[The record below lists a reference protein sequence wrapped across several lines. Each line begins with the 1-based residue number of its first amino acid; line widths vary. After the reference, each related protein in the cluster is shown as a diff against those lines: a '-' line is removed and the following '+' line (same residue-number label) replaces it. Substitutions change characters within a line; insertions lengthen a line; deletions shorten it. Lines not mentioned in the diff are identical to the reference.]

1 MDSPTLSAIG
11 NSSGGKA
18 LLLKHA
24 LILMD
29 NDFLLTLIE
38 NFCKSCTPPKVNDIL
53 NSMIVLL
60 DDHYLE
66 ILKSFIKTN
75 NHINKQSSHSE
86 NDANSFLSYQNVVN
100 KMSSAFLKFYSASVL
115 EKILSTQMSYFTPNI
130 QEFIHQQMMIQQHP
144 HVQQLSQSYNNSGSI
159 NNSNGSSS
167 SPMMTRTS
175 VVFNSN
181 GSNSHNN
188 NNNNNQSSTTN
199 GVDSNSNDSGIGLN
213 NTYNSGGSEHT
224 NSSGSRKSFFMSS
237 SFEQETQQCSSSI
250 VNTIFRSI
258 DKFPSQLFQLFELLN
273 TEIVFPE
280 MPDSYSIDLI
290 KKLFF
295 TKLICPILAGLKP
308 PPTSNSSIFSKFYIE
323 ISKIVSDIIYDK
335 NTNTKRMVTTQDQV
349 VNFIK
354 NLITKPASL
363 SGSQNAASAGST
375 TPTLNPSVSGVI
387 TAVYSKDE
395 ACTYFVHHI
404 KTEINQLDEAFRKSS
419 EKNQYLYSTFKE
431 FLTILRTSSFS
442 HTPLAPSSKG
452 LTFPTLR
459 GKNILSSNNS
469 SNQTSASSGPNGASS
484 DLKVITFNKKWSS
497 DELRHTYNG
506 KSPRK
511 RCLLLEKKFHKTL
524 SITIHVH
531 TDNFMVARQVNIPTS
546 ITCQALVHRILHE
559 TEFND
564 LTLSKEEYELS
575 IKYNEEF
582 TTVIVDD
589 NASSTE
595 VVCEPELPLWMYDV
609 DQESTTLIIKPAIK
623 KKITSFNFFIKFI
636 FPSSPVQMNPII
648 LYINP
653 QITPQTILNEKLQKY
668 VSHMDPS
675 HLGFFICNISD
686 ENSSS
691 SNNNSFNN
699 NNTCKIPNDCILA
712 GNKIST
718 MDIIECGP
726 RHSYEFELVG
736 TDGNSNN
743 NSNSNNK
750 IILDY
755 DHHIDYIT
763 SCLYNVYSQSINS
776 GKEDKDKDGNVIG
789 KSAPFSLSNSN
800 LTPRSLTT
808 SGIRSSISSN
818 MISSLDN
825 NYSLAVISHSNFL
838 PMFLNSFSKLQEYSF
853 NVGDE
858 LILTDKTFVSLVDEI
873 GRSNRKQISLTRSDQ
888 GSYLSSLNTNA
899 GFCSQSPIDLTISPV
914 KARFRVSWSGMS
926 AELLYDHP
934 ASNAPV
940 SFNNTFHYN
949 LTTGNTTSLS
959 SLSIDSPP
967 LDINNN
973 NAANNN
979 NNSANSY
986 EKPLLSC
993 QISNESTYI
1002 CTTKH
1007 DFCIN
1012 NQVKLCIVGE
1022 ETPEKL
1028 NIYNVMKKNFG
1039 INNLINSSSG
1049 SYGGSLGTNSGN
1061 KIKDSLTS
1069 SSSNGDIN
1077 TDSCISMS
1085 DWSIGSEQDCSSTT
1099 FKVFYFNGIETYT
1112 SIHPLFIS
1120 PQSIFLIT
1128 YNPLN
1133 VNTSNIEYWLEII
1146 KTKSIGSLVYLVGVS
1161 TSSDEKKFVK
1171 LDNQKLFRFNNI
1183 VDCLNINYK
1192 NSKHIKLLSNSLLD
1206 TAQQKQFRFKVPLSY
1221 TIFKSQC
1228 IESSREATQKSKMPI
1243 SSIGKIKAI
1252 SRIIGLDPKEIEDAL
1267 NYLYKS
1273 GDILYYKQEGNNEI
1287 LTDMVFLDSTW
1298 MSKLIGSVFALK
1310 HQNGMLLIDKIK
1322 TAWEDKFPVAIHRSI
1337 LTLLEKL
1344 EIIHHSPEDSSIIV
1358 PSLFSEERPMV
1369 MRDLWPAKCDS
1380 NNEYRRVYEFQF
1392 LPKGFFSRLSV
1403 RILQSYDPL
1412 CIWQSGIVLQPAGQ
1426 LWGGAAKSDHEAQ
1439 CFIEYDPITYKLC
1452 LVIRDD
1458 QNSQL
1463 LRSIIDVMSSF
1474 ILWYFPGR
1482 LKNVYVTCTK
1492 CLQEE
1497 RSEPTL
1503 FSIDYLEKQASHGE
1517 LQVTCR
1523 GHKVEIYELAFEV
1536 TVNSSKFSII
1546 PYEDLKIGPQL
1557 GSGSYAVVYRGLWNQ
1572 SEVAIKILNFDETD
1586 TNTEKFREFRN
1597 EALITGELHHEN
1609 TVSLKGVSTNP
1620 FCIITELLQFGD
1632 LSKFIRHTCEAFSWE
1647 TVLKLSVDISRG
1659 MNFLHQCK
1667 PMVVHRD
1674 LKSANILIGGSSIDT
1689 LVAKVSDFGL
1699 SIKPVGKEVKGR
1711 KVWNWRWLAPEI
1723 MKNQQYTEKIDV
1735 YSFGI
1740 VLWELISREVPFD
1753 EFYDELKWNT
1763 ILEDKIIKGLRP
1775 TIPSEC
1781 PNPMKELISECWSDD
1796 PKKRP
1801 SFASI
1806 ITRLQQMQKTFP
1818 LKEKLLFAKV
1828 GTNKSAQ
1835 DLNEAMPPP
1844 PSPSPLP
1851 LPSHL
1856 KNSIHN
1862 HANNNSSSSL
1872 NPLGGSGGGGEELSS
1887 STSNSPYNSGTF
1899 NSSGGALNII
1909 KYHQT
1914 IPNTFNSTIHSLLSI
1929 ITSKGESQM
1938 WCGLGDGTVLVI
1950 NPQTRAVVA
1959 STRSADATRIIG
1971 LTLVKKSTTKSSSPF
1986 GGGLNLTSSSSSSS
2000 NSCDEEIWAYHNEG
2014 ILVFETKA
2022 PFKLSKTIKTSY
2034 ISTLIDEGESVW
2046 ANCKEKSPHI
2056 KVISK
2061 NKYKTKKLLP
2071 TKTMDTQTTAI
2082 FINNSGGTTAPR
2094 TWIGT
2099 DKGIIFITEYPSL
2112 APLVHLD
2119 CHNGG
2124 TIHSIKKVDKHV
2136 WTCSERVI
2144 CVFDET
2150 GLLKRKIDG
2159 ISNRV
2164 LSLLVLDNFV
2174 IGSCYDAS
2182 IMVWDSRQN
2191 NRLVQ
2196 HIKKKHTDAIS
2207 ALALSITNGT
2217 RAELW
2222 AGAWDKKIT
2231 TYNLNNE
2238 VEFSSNSIQNLQASI
2253 EFVHNGNN
2261 KKRSPT
2267 ISYEPTSP
2275 SSNSSSPTN
2284 SPRSPRISLSNTTLP
2299 KNYLFK

>member
-18 LLLKHA
+18 MLLKHTM
-24 LILMD
+24 ILMD
-29 NDFLLTLIE
+29 NDFLLALIE

-66 ILKSFIKTN
+66 ILKTFIKTN
-75 NHINKQSSHSE
+75 NHINKQSNHTE
-86 NDANSFLSYQNVVN
+86 NDPNSFLSYQNVVN

-130 QEFIHQQMMIQQHP
+130 QEYIHQQMVLQQHP
-144 HVQQLSQSYNNSGSI
+144 HVQQLSHSSSYNSNGSV
-159 NNSNGSSS
+159 NNSNGNVNPISIGSRNS
-167 SPMMTRTS
+167 LSI
-175 VVFNSN
+175 FNSN
-181 GSNSHNN
+181 GSTTGGNNNSNN
-188 NNNNNQSSTTN
+188 NN
-199 GVDSNSNDSGIGLN
+199 VDNNSNDGGIVGGLN
-213 NTYNSGGSEHT
+213 HSTYNSGGSSEHN

-258 DKFPSQLFQLFELLN
+258 DKYPSQLFQLFELLHN
-273 TEIVFPE
+273 ETQLPE
-280 MPDSYSIDLI
+280 MPDSYSIELI

-308 PPTSNSSIFSKFYIE
+308 PATSNSSIFSKFYIE

-354 NLITKPASL
+354 NLIAKPAAL

-375 TPTLNPSVSGVI
+375 TPTLNPAMSGGII

-395 ACTYFVHHI
+395 ACTYFIHHI
-404 KTEINQLDEAFRKSS
+404 KTEINQLDDAFKKSS
-419 EKNQYLYSTFKE
+419 EKNQYLYSIFKD

-459 GKNILSSNNS
+459 GKNILSNNNS
-469 SNQTSASSGPNGASS
+469 SSSNSGNNSISGSGSNGQNGNGNQ
-484 DLKVITFNKKWSS
+484 DLKFITFNKKWSS

-511 RCLLLEKKFHKTL
+511 RYIVLEKKFQKTVN
-524 SITIHVH
+524 IIIHIH
-531 TDNFMVARQVNIPTS
+531 TDNFMVARQVNVPTA
-546 ITCQALVHRILHE
+546 ITCQALVNRVLHD

-564 LTLSKEEYELS
+564 LALSKDEYELS

-589 NASSTE
+589 NATSTE
-595 VVCEPELPLWMYDV
+595 VTCEPELPLWMYDV
-609 DQESTTLIIKPAIK
+609 DQESTTLIIKPSSK

-653 QITPQTILNEKLQKY
+653 QITPQSILNDKLQKY

-675 HLGFFICNISD
+675 HLGFFLCNISD
-686 ENSSS
+686 DNSSS
-691 SNNNSFNN
+691 SSSSSI
-699 NNTCKIPNDCILA
+699 NTCKVPNECILA

-726 RHSYEFELVG
+726 RHSYEFELVL
-736 TDGNSNN
+736 DNN
-743 NSNSNNK
+743 NNNNNNSNNK
-750 IILDY
+750 IILDF

-763 SCLYNVYSQSINS
+763 SCLYNVYSNS
-776 GKEDKDKDGNVIG
+776 KEEPTTSTSTTTNNN
-789 KSAPFSLSNSN
+789 SSNGL
-800 LTPRSLTT
+800 LTPRQSALNI

-818 MISSLDN
+818 LISTLDN
-825 NYSLAVISHSNFL
+825 NYSLAVISHTNFL
-838 PMFLNSFSKLQEYSF
+838 PMFLNSAARLQDYSF

-858 LILTDKTFVSLVDEI
+858 LILTDKTFVSLVEEF
-873 GRSNRKQISLTRSDQ
+873 GRNTRKPISLTRSDQ
-888 GSYLSSLNTNA
+888 SFYLSSLNNSNIGTQ
-899 GFCSQSPIDLTISPV
+899 GPLDPTVSPV
-914 KARFRVSWSGMS
+914 RARFRVSWSGMS
-926 AELLYDHP
+926 SELLCDQP
-934 ASNAPV
+934 PV
-940 SFNNTFHYN
+940 SFNNTFNYN
-949 LTTGNTTSLS
+949 LTTGNTQSLS
-959 SLSIDSPP
+959 TLSIDSPP
-967 LDINNN
+967 LDISNNN
-973 NAANNN
+973 LTTGNNN
-979 NNSANSY
+979 NNSNGLPNNY
-986 EKPLLSC
+986 EKPLLLS
-993 QISNESTYI
+993 QISNESTYV

-1022 ETPEKL
+1022 ETTEKL
-1028 NIYNVMKKNFG
+1028 NIFNVMKKNFG
-1039 INNLINSSSG
+1039 INSTINISNGSGGGFGSIGSSSG
-1049 SYGGSLGTNSGN
+1049 GKVKDNLTTSY
-1061 KIKDSLTS
+1061 
-1069 SSSNGDIN
+1069 SNGDIN
-1077 TDSCISMS
+1077 LESCISIS
-1085 DWSIGSEQDCSSTT
+1085 DWSIGNENDSTT

-1133 VNTSNIEYWLEII
+1133 MNTSNIEYWLEII
-1146 KTKSIGSLVYLVGVS
+1146 KTKSIGSLVYLVGV
-1161 TSSDEKKFVK
+1161 TNSSDDKKFIK
-1171 LDNQKLFRFNNI
+1171 LQDNSKLMKFNNI
-1183 VDCLNINYK
+1183 VDCLNVNYK
-1192 NSKHIKLLSNSLLD
+1192 NSKHIKLLSTSLLG
-1206 TAQQKQFRFKVPLSY
+1206 TAQQKQFRYKVPLSY
-1221 TIFKSQC
+1221 PIFKSQC
-1228 IESSREATQKSKMPI
+1228 IESSREANFKSKMPI
-1243 SSIGKIKAI
+1243 SSTGKIRAI
-1252 SRIIGLDPKEIEDAL
+1252 SRIMGLDPKEIEDAL
-1267 NYLYKS
+1267 NYLYKT

-1287 LTDMVFLDSTW
+1287 LTDMIFLDSTW

-1322 TAWEDKFPVAIHRSI
+1322 TAWEDKFPIAIHRSI

-1344 EIIHHSPEDSSIIV
+1344 EIIYHSPEDSSIIV

-1369 MRDLWPAKCDS
+1369 MRDLWPIKCDS
-1380 NNEYRRVYEFQF
+1380 NNEYQRVYEFQF

-1412 CIWQSGIVLQPAGQ
+1412 CIWQSGMVLQPAGQ

-1439 CFIEYDPITYKLC
+1439 CFIEYDPVMYKLR

-1482 LKNVYVTCTK
+1482 LKNVFVTCTK
-1492 CLQEE
+1492 CIQEE

-1503 FSIDYLEKQASHGE
+1503 FSIDYLEKQASHGHS
-1517 LQVTCR
+1517 QVTCR
-1523 GHKVEIYELAFEV
+1523 GHKVEICELAFEV

-1609 TVSLKGVSTNP
+1609 IVSLKGVSTNP

-1632 LSKFIRHTCEAFSWE
+1632 LSKFIRHTSDAFSWE
-1647 TVLKLSVDISRG
+1647 TVLKLSIDISSG
-1659 MNFLHQCK
+1659 MNFLHSCK

-1674 LKSANILIGGSSIDT
+1674 LKSANILIGGSSIDN
-1689 LVAKVSDFGL
+1689 LAAKVSDFGL

-1723 MKNQQYTEKIDV
+1723 MKNQQYTEKIDI

-1753 EFYDELKWNT
+1753 EYYDELKWNT

-1781 PNPMKELISECWSDD
+1781 PNEMKDLISDCWSDD

-1801 SFASI
+1801 SFAT
-1806 ITRLQQMQKTFP
+1806 ITSRLQKMQKTFP

-1828 GTNKSAQ
+1828 GTNKSTQ
-1835 DLNEAMPPP
+1835 DLAESVNQAPPP
-1844 PSPSPLP
+1844 PSPSPIP
-1851 LPSHL
+1851 NHL
-1856 KNSIHN
+1856 KHSI
-1862 HANNNSSSSL
+1862 NNNNNVSSASL
-1872 NPLGGSGGGGEELSS
+1872 NPLNGSTGDET
-1887 STSNSPYNSGTF
+1887 STSQSNSPYNSGTF
-1899 NSSGGALNII
+1899 NSNNSGAMSVV

-1914 IPNTFNSTIHSLLSI
+1914 IPSTFSSTIHCLLSV
-1929 ITSKGESQM
+1929 ITSKGDSQM
-1938 WCGLGDGTVLVI
+1938 WCGLGDGSVVI
-1950 NPQTRAVVA
+1950 VNPQTRAIVA

-1971 LTLVKKSTTKSSSPF
+1971 LTLVKKSSSKSTSPF
-1986 GGGLNLTSSSSSSS
+1986 GTLASSS
-2000 NSCDEEIWAYHNEG
+2000 DITEEIWAYHNEG

-2022 PFKLSKTIKTSY
+2022 PFKLIKTIKTSY
-2034 ISTLIDEGESVW
+2034 ISTLIDEGDTVW

-2061 NKYKTKKLLP
+2061 NKYKTKKLLA

-2082 FINNSGGTTAPR
+2082 FINNGGNLTAPR
-2094 TWIGT
+2094 VWIGT
-2099 DKGIIFITEYPSL
+2099 DKGIVFITEYPSL
-2112 APLVHLD
+2112 TPLVHLD

-2124 TIHSIKKVDKHV
+2124 TIHSIKKVEKHI

-2159 ISNRV
+2159 IANRV
-2164 LSLLVLDNFV
+2164 LSLLVLDNYV

-2182 IMVWDSRQN
+2182 IMIWDSKQN
-2191 NRLVQ
+2191 NRLIQ
-2196 HIKKKHTDAIS
+2196 HVRKKHTDAIC
-2207 ALALSITNGT
+2207 ALALSVSNGT
-2217 RAELW
+2217 KAELW
-2222 AGAWDKKIT
+2222 AGSWDKKIT
-2231 TYNLNNE
+2231 TYNINNE
-2238 VEFSSNSIQNLQASI
+2238 VEFNSNTIQSLQTSI
-2253 EFVHNGNN
+2253 EIVH

-2267 ISYEPTSP
+2267 VSYEPTSP
-2275 SSNSSSPTN
+2275 SSNNSSPTN
-2284 SPRSPRISLSNTTLP
+2284 SPRSPRITTTLP
-2299 KNYLFK
+2299 RNYLFK